1 VSTARSI
8 MAVVLL
14 LAAVAPAGA
23 QQDAR
28 ATTLQRAQQ
37 ELTSGRRAEAKRLL
51 GDAAERFRS
60 VQALLLL
67 SRVQSEDGDAAG
79 ALDSL
84 RKARA
89 LAPNSEDVLS
99 AFAQMS
105 LAAGAPIPA
114 VLALEA
120 LERMSPGVMQ
130 YHYLAGVARLRVGD
144 RVRAVTALSAA
155 ERLDPNRAQTLLA
168 LGIAHNSLQ
177 QYADARSVLARAAE
191 LDSGNADTLAALA
204 EAEQGLGELD
214 AASTHAQQVLATVPQ
229 HATANMVAGL
239 VAMDRSHYADARA
252 ALERAAQTDPLLLK
266 AHYQLSLACARLG
279 DEAAAGMHLERYRQV
294 MRDVQRMIEELK
306 MATGPTATDAVRR

>member
-1 VSTARSI
+1 MTTARRVI
-8 MAVVLL
+8 AVVLML
-14 LAAVAPAGA
+14 GAGAPAAA

-51 GDAAERFRS
+51 AVAAERFRS

-84 RKARA
+84 RQART
-89 LAPNSEDVLS
+89 LAPNSEEVLS

-114 VLALEA
+114 VVALEA
-120 LERMSPGVMQ
+120 LERMVPDVME
-130 YHYLAGVARLRVGD
+130 YHYLLGVARLRVGD
-144 RVRAVTALSAA
+144 SLRAVTALSAA
-155 ERLDPNRAQTLLA
+155 ERLDPNRALTLLA

-177 QYADARSVLARAAE
+177 QYADARSVLARAVE
-191 LDSGNADTLAALA
+191 LDSRSVDTLAALA
-204 EAEQGLGELD
+204 EAEQGLGELE
-214 AASTHAQQVLATVPQ
+214 AASKHAQQVLATVPQ

-239 VAMDRSHYADARA
+239 VAMDRSQYANARA
-252 ALERAAQTDPLLLK
+252 ALERAVQTDPLLFK

-279 DEAAAGMHLERYRQV
+279 DEAAAGRHLERYRQV
-294 MRDVQRMIEELK
+294 MRDVQRMIQELK
-306 MATGPTATDAVRR
+306 MATGPTATDSVRR